1 MGVGATIKRF
11 LPRSLFGRSL
21 LILVTPVV
29 LLQIVATYVFYEQH
43 WDTMSRRLSGG
54 VAGEIAMVIEVLGQ
68 DLDAESREAVLN
80 LAARHTGIR
89 MRYIGSE
96 ILPNGI
102 ARTDSSSVGAM
113 LAQTLDERLHRPIEI
128 DADSDDRNVLVAI
141 QLSEGVLHAIVPRKR
156 LFSSTTYVFILW
168 MIGTSMILFAIAG
181 VFMRNQVRPIRR
193 LAAAAE
199 SFGKGHETRDFKPE
213 GASEVRRAAIE
224 FNHMRERITRQITQR
239 TAMLAGVSHDLR
251 TPLTRLKLQLAMLG
265 DGPDIRE
272 MQIDVGEMEKML
284 DAYLAFVRGEGA
296 EAVIATELKPL
307 LEEVVGGARREG
319 REVALDVDGEIHL
332 KLRPNAFRRG
342 ITNLVAN
349 ACRYGRHVVVS
360 AHQSDGTLEL
370 IVDDDGPGIPAD
382 KREDA
387 FKPFFRLDAS
397 RNLAT
402 GGVGLGLT
410 IARDV
415 VRGHGGDVI
424 LGTSPLGGLRATV
437 RLPV

>member
-1 MGVGATIKRF
+1 MQFGIKRF

-29 LLQIVATYVFYEQH
+29 LLQIVSTYVFYEQH
-43 WDTMSRRLSGG
+43 WETMSKRLSFG
-54 VAGEIAMVIEVLGQ
+54 VAGDIAMVVEELGRDPAPASRDVVLG
-68 DLDAESREAVLN
+68 
-80 LAARHTGIR
+80 LAATHTAIY
-89 MRYIGSE
+89 MRFAPGE
-96 ILPNGI
+96 ILPNVPPPDY
-102 ARTDSSSVGAM
+102 TSLGAT
-113 LAQTLDERLHRPIEI
+113 LAQMLDERLHRPFQI
-128 DADSDDRNVLVAI
+128 DDESDDRVVFVAV
-141 QLSEGVLHAIVPRKR
+141 QLPDGVLHTWVPRKR

-168 MIGTSMILFAIAG
+168 MVGTSLILYAIAG
-181 VFMRNQVRPIRR
+181 IFMRNQVRPIRR

-199 SFGKGHETRDFKPE
+199 SFGKGHDVRDFKPE

-224 FNHMRERITRQITQR
+224 FNHMRERITRQIGQR

-265 DGPDIRE
+265 DGPDVE
-272 MQIDVGEMEKML
+272 AMKTDVAEMETML
-284 DAYLAFVRGEGA
+284 EAYLAFVRGEGA
-296 EAVIATELKPL
+296 EAVVSTELKPL

-319 REVALDVDGEIHL
+319 RQVALDVDGDIRVQ
-332 KLRPNAFRRG
+332 LRPNAFRRG

-349 ACRYGRHVVVS
+349 ACRYGRTVAVS
-360 AHQSDGTLEL
+360 AHQNNGTLEL
-370 IVDDDGPGIPAD
+370 TVDDDGPGIPPE

-387 FKPFFRLDAS
+387 FRPFFRFDAS
-397 RNLAT
+397 RNKAT

-415 VRGHGGDVI
+415 ARGHGGDVI

>member
-1 MGVGATIKRF
+1 MQFGIKRF

-29 LLQIVATYVFYEQH
+29 LLQIVSTYVFYEQH
-43 WDTMSRRLSGG
+43 WETMSKRLSFG
-54 VAGEIAMVIEVLGQ
+54 VAGDIAMVVEELGRDPTPASRDVVLG
-68 DLDAESREAVLN
+68 
-80 LAARHTGIR
+80 LAATHTAIY
-89 MRYIGSE
+89 MRFAPGE
-96 ILPNGI
+96 ILPNVPPPDY
-102 ARTDSSSVGAM
+102 TSLGAT
-113 LAQTLDERLHRPIEI
+113 LAQMLDERLHRPFQI
-128 DADSDDRNVLVAI
+128 DDESDDRVVFVAV
-141 QLSEGVLHAIVPRKR
+141 QLPDGVLHTWVPRKR

-168 MIGTSMILFAIAG
+168 MVGTSLILYAIAG
-181 VFMRNQVRPIRR
+181 IFMRNQVRPIRR

-199 SFGKGHETRDFKPE
+199 SFGKGHDVRDFKPE

-224 FNHMRERITRQITQR
+224 FNHMRERITRQIGQR

-265 DGPDIRE
+265 DGPDVE
-272 MQIDVGEMEKML
+272 AMKTDVAEMETML
-284 DAYLAFVRGEGA
+284 EAYLAFVRGEGA
-296 EAVIATELKPL
+296 EAVVSTELKPL

-319 REVALDVDGEIHL
+319 RQVALDVDGDIRVQ
-332 KLRPNAFRRG
+332 LRPNAFRRG

-349 ACRYGRHVVVS
+349 ACRYGRTVAVS
-360 AHQSDGTLEL
+360 AHQNNGTLEL
-370 IVDDDGPGIPAD
+370 TVDDDGPGIPPE

-387 FKPFFRLDAS
+387 FRPFFRFDAS
-397 RNLAT
+397 RNKAT

-415 VRGHGGDVI
+415 ARGHGGDVI

>member
-1 MGVGATIKRF
+1 MNAFIKRF

-21 LILVTPVV
+21 MILVTPVV

-43 WDTMSRRLSGG
+43 WETMSKRLSGG
-54 VAGEIAMVIEVLGQ
+54 VAGDVAMVIDVLSE
-68 DLDAESREAVLN
+68 DIDTASRDTMLALAE
-80 LAARHTGIR
+80 RHTGIR
-89 MRYIGSE
+89 MHYVGTE
-96 ILPNGI
+96 ILPNRPVHASG
-102 ARTDSSSVGAM
+102 SSVGAT
-113 LAQTLDERLHRPIEI
+113 LASALEERVARPFQV

-141 QLSEGVLHAIVPRKR
+141 QMSEGVLHASVPRKR

-168 MIGTSMILFAIAG
+168 MIGTSLILYAIAG

-199 SFGKGHETRDFKPE
+199 SFGKGHEIRDFKPE

-224 FNHMRERITRQITQR
+224 FNRMRERITRQITQR

-251 TPLTRLKLQLAMLG
+251 TPLTRLKLQLALLG
-265 DGPDIRE
+265 DGPE
-272 MQIDVGEMEKML
+272 IDELKTDVVEMEKML

-296 EAVIATELKPL
+296 EAVVSTDLKPL
-307 LEEVVGGARREG
+307 LEEVVGGARRDGG
-319 REVALDVDGEIHL
+319 RVALEVDDDL
-332 KLRPNAFRRG
+332 QVKLRPNAFRRG

-349 ACRYGRHVVVS
+349 ACRYGGTVAIH
-360 AHQSDGTLEL
+360 AHQNNGTLEL
-370 IVDDDGPGIPAD
+370 TVDDDGPGIPPD
-382 KREDA
+382 QREDA
-387 FKPFFRLDAS
+387 FKPFFRLDPS
-397 RNLAT
+397 RNAAT

-415 VRGHGGDVI
+415 VRGHGGDVV

>member
-1 MGVGATIKRF
+1 MGLSIKRY

-29 LLQIVATYVFYEQH
+29 LLQIVSTYVFYEQH
-43 WDTMSRRLSGG
+43 WETMSKRLSFG
-54 VAGEIAMVIEVLGQ
+54 VAGDIAMVVDQLGRN
-68 DLDAESREAVLN
+68 LDP
-80 LAARHTGIR
+80 AARDTVLKLAGEHTAVY
-89 MRYIGSE
+89 MRFTPGE
-96 ILPNGI
+96 ILPN
-102 ARTDSSSVGAM
+102 APPPSYTSLGAT
-113 LAQTLDERLHRPIEI
+113 LAQMLDERLHRPFEI
-128 DADSDDRNVLVAI
+128 DDESDDRVVFVAV
-141 QLSEGVLHAIVPRKR
+141 QLPDGVLHNWVPRKR

-168 MIGTSMILFAIAG
+168 MVGTSLILYAIAG
-181 VFMRNQVRPIRR
+181 IFMRNQVRPIRR

-199 SFGKGHETRDFKPE
+199 SFGKGHDVRDFKPE

-224 FNHMRERITRQITQR
+224 FNHMRERITRQIAQR

-265 DGPDIRE
+265 DGPDIE
-272 MQIDVGEMEKML
+272 AMKSDVAEMEKML

-296 EAVIATELKPL
+296 EAVVSTELKPL

-319 REVALDVDGEIHL
+319 GRVALEVDGDIRVQ
-332 KLRPNAFRRG
+332 LRPNAFRRG

-349 ACRYGRHVVVS
+349 ACRYGKTVAVS
-360 AHQSDGTLEL
+360 AHQSNGTLEL
-370 IVDDDGPGIPAD
+370 TVDDDGPGIPPD

-387 FKPFFRLDAS
+387 FRPFFRFDAS
-397 RNLAT
+397 RNKAT

-424 LGTSPLGGLRATV
+424 LDTSPLGGLRATV
-437 RLPV
+437 RLPI

>member
-1 MGVGATIKRF
+1 MGAIIKRF

-54 VAGEIAMVIEVLGQ
+54 VAGDIAMVVEVLSQ
-68 DLDAESREAVLN
+68 DLDPGSRDAMLALAE
-80 LAARHTGIR
+80 RHAGIR
-89 MRYIGSE
+89 MRYDGSE
-96 ILPNGI
+96 ILPNRSM
-102 ARTDSSSVGAM
+102 RTSGSSVGAM
-113 LAQTLDERLHRPIEI
+113 LFAALDERIHRPFQI
-128 DADSDDRNVLVAI
+128 DADSDDRNVLVAV
-141 QLSEGVLHAIVPRKR
+141 QLSEGVLHASVPRKR

-168 MIGTSMILFAIAG
+168 MIGTSLILYAIAG

-199 SFGKGHETRDFKPE
+199 SFGKGHEIRDFKPE
-213 GASEVRRAAIE
+213 GASEVRRAAVE
-224 FNHMRERITRQITQR
+224 FNRMRERITRQITQR

-251 TPLTRLKLQLAMLG
+251 TPLTRLKLQLALLG
-265 DGPDIRE
+265 DGPE
-272 MQIDVGEMEKML
+272 IDELKTDVVEMEKML
-284 DAYLAFVRGEGA
+284 DGYLAFVRGEGA
-296 EAVIATELKPL
+296 EAVVATDLKPL
-307 LEEVVGGARREG
+307 LEEVVGGARRDGG
-319 REVALDVDGEIHL
+319 RVALQIDDDLQV

-342 ITNLVAN
+342 VTNLVAN
-349 ACRYGRHVVVS
+349 ACRYGGTVSIS
-360 AHQSDGTLEL
+360 AHQHNGTLEL
-370 IVDDDGPGIPAD
+370 TVDDDGPGIPPD
-382 KREDA
+382 QREDA

-397 RNLAT
+397 RNAAT

>member
-1 MGVGATIKRF
+1 MGAFIKRF

-21 LILVTPVV
+21 MILVTPVV

-43 WDTMSRRLSGG
+43 WETMSKRLSSG
-54 VAGEIAMVIEVLGQ
+54 VAGDIAMVIDVLGQ
-68 DLDAESREAVLN
+68 DLDTASRDTMLALAE
-80 LAARHTGIR
+80 RHTGIR
-89 MRYIGSE
+89 MHFAGTE
-96 ILPNGI
+96 ILPNRPAHATG
-102 ARTDSSSVGAM
+102 SSVGGM
-113 LAQTLDERLHRPIEI
+113 LAAALDERVARPFQL
-128 DADSDDRNVLVAI
+128 DADSDDRNVLVEI
-141 QLSEGVLHAIVPRKR
+141 QLSEGVLHASVPRKR

-168 MIGTSMILFAIAG
+168 MIGTSLILYAIAG

-199 SFGKGHETRDFKPE
+199 SFGKGHEIRDFKPE

-224 FNHMRERITRQITQR
+224 FNRMRERITRQITQR

-251 TPLTRLKLQLAMLG
+251 TPLTRLKLQLALLG
-265 DGPDIRE
+265 EGPE
-272 MQIDVGEMEKML
+272 IDELKTDVVEMEKML

-296 EAVIATELKPL
+296 EAVVSTDLRPL
-307 LEEVVGGARREG
+307 LEEVVGGARRDGG
-319 REVALDVDGEIHL
+319 RVALEVDDDL
-332 KLRPNAFRRG
+332 QVKLRPNAFRRG

-349 ACRYGRHVVVS
+349 ACRYGGTVAIR
-360 AHQSDGTLEL
+360 AHQNNGTLEL
-370 IVDDDGPGIPAD
+370 TVDDDGPGIPPD
-382 KREDA
+382 QREDA
-387 FKPFFRLDAS
+387 FRPFFRLDPS
-397 RNLAT
+397 RNAAT

-415 VRGHGGDVI
+415 VRGHGGDVV